1 MSSSRYVRFS
11 TYATYSL
18 ANRADQDRECVDEI
32 LAMEEVK
39 LKFAKRKLRVQRC
52 KTIPGS
58 SVSTSRLTA
67 NAANKSQ
74 PQKSKTQSQPNSQT
88 QSSKKPAKQGQSIK
102 PPVPIAVPKG
112 DPKLGEKLAHLP
124 KGERKQA
131 KAADADRVARRLAK
145 KKARMA
151 MGTKGKDS
159 NSEGKKRVR
168 VRKKANEAKNGKTG
182 KGKEK
187 KGRVRSKKSLAK
199 LNTKK

>member
-1 MSSSRYVRFS
+1 
-11 TYATYSL
+11 
-18 ANRADQDRECVDEI
+18 VDEI
-32 LAMEEVK
+32 LAIEEGK

-58 SVSTSRLTA
+58 SVSTSRFTL
-67 NAANKSQ
+67 NAANKAQ
-74 PQKSKTQSQPNSQT
+74 AQKSKTQSQPNSQARP
-88 QSSKKPAKQGQSIK
+88 SKKPAQQGQSIK
-102 PPVPIAVPKG
+102 PPVPIAMPKG
-112 DPKLGEKLAHLP
+112 DPKLGKKLVHLP

-131 KAADADRVARRLAK
+131 KAANADRVARRLAK

-159 NSEGKKRVR
+159 NSGGKKRVR
-168 VRKKANEAKNGKTG
+168 ARKKANDKAKKGKTG

-187 KGRVRSKKSLAK
+187 KGRVRSEKSLAK